1 MNMGGE
7 LELGHLRREIRTALE
22 LAVVALAPFDLIER
36 LAAAAGLLEAL
47 VELPSR
53 SPPVLAL
60 VPKLTE
66 RSNATLKDWQ
76 KWQAERLAKG
86 KA

>member
-1 MNMGGE
+1 MSMEGE

-22 LAVVALAPFDLIER
+22 LAVVALAPFDLIEP

-66 RSNATLKDWQ
+66 RSNAALKDWQ
-76 KWQAERLAKG
+76 KWQAQRLAKG

>member
-1 MNMGGE
+1 M
-7 LELGHLRREIRTALE
+7 ELGHLRREIRTALE
-22 LAVVALAPFDLIER
+22 LAVVALAPSDLIDG

-47 VELPSR
+47 VELPAK

-60 VPKLTE
+60 VPELEK
-66 RSNATLKDWQ
+66 RSARVLNEWQ
-76 KWQAERLAKG
+76 KWKAERLLTG

>member
-1 MNMGGE
+1 MNMDGQ

-22 LAVVALAPFDLIER
+22 VAVVALAPFDLIER

-66 RSNATLKDWQ
+66 RSNDTLKDWQ